1 MLETIDF
8 TPKIG
13 MNTYMLEFDIPT
25 VYYRTYYNHGG
36 NPAREPEPINDNIIL
51 QWKRQCEV
59 EIGKR
64 GLHFHDMGHGWTA
77 EPFGICSSGGWNTVD
92 ASKLVPKES
101 FQYLAELNGK
111 RDLYH
116 GVPLNTNVCMSNP
129 KARAIMANYVAD
141 YAQTQNNVDFL
152 HIWLA
157 DATSNHCECAECRKK
172 ITPDWYVMLLNDI
185 DAELTRRNLKTHLV
199 FIVYTETFWPPLE
212 TKINNPK
219 RFTML
224 YAPIFRKYT
233 ETYAVEPDMSQLTPY
248 NLNHNTNPRGM
259 AACLAYLVEWKK
271 RFSGDCFCY
280 EYHFW
285 RHQCYDPSGMYIAR
299 LLYDDI
305 RGLKQNGLEGIVE
318 DGSQRSYFPTGFAYY
333 VYGET
338 LYDSSVDYDELKR
351 DYFSHLFGAEWEK
364 VVAYLEKVRDA
375 IPYAYMGRMMEGG
388 LVQPS
393 IAASAAVVRGY
404 SDEIRPLI
412 AACKNDEFRVRSV
425 GWRLLNHFTDY
436 VDGVADAVVKKAS
449 GDDMGAHEAYIA
461 LFDDFARREIYIE
474 RNFDFGMFRG
484 SLGGVF
490 SRPQQ

>member
-1 MLETIDF
+1 M
-8 TPKIG
+8 
-13 MNTYMLEFDIPT
+13 
-25 VYYRTYYNHGG
+25 
-36 NPAREPEPINDNIIL
+36 PE
-51 QWKRQCEV
+51 
-59 EIGKR
+59 EIK
-64 GLHFHDMGHGWTA
+64 
-77 EPFGICSSGGWNTVD
+77 P
-92 ASKLVPKES
+92 
-101 FQYLAELNGK
+101 YLAMINGE
-111 RDLYH
+111 RGFYH
-116 GVPLNTNVCMSNP
+116 RVIDTNVCMSNP
-129 KARAIMANYVAD
+129 KVRSIMANYIAD

-157 DATSNHCECAECRKK
+157 DGTRNHCECEECRKK

-185 DAELTRRNLKTHLV
+185 DAELTRRNLDTHLV
-199 FIVYTETFWPPLE
+199 FIVYTETFWAPQE
-212 TKINNPK
+212 VKINNPK

-248 NLNHNTNPRGM
+248 NLNNNTNPRGM

-271 RFSGDCFCY
+271 RFAGDCFCY

-318 DGSQRSYFPTGFAYY
+318 DGSQRSYFPTGFAFY

-351 DYFSHLFGAEWEK
+351 DYFSHLFGANWEK

-375 IPYAYMGRMMEGG
+375 IPYAYMGHMMEGG
-388 LVQPS
+388 LVQPA
-393 IAASAAVVRGY
+393 IAESAAAVKGY

-425 GWRLLNHFTDY
+425 GWRLLNHFADY
-436 VDGVADAVVKKAS
+436 ADGIADAVVKKAS
-449 GDDMGAHEAYIA
+449 GDNMGAYEAFTA
-461 LFDDFARREIYIE
+461 LYDEFSRREIYIE
-474 RNFDFGMFRG
+474 RNFDFGLFRG
-484 SLGGVF
+484 SLSGIF
-490 SRPQQ
+490 AKPQQ